1 MGLSAACWRSPT
13 DRKGK
18 RVEKFIVTGGRPIS
32 GTMTPAGNKNEAL
45 PCLAA
50 TLLADQPVRLTSI
63 PDVSDIRTMV
73 ELLKAVGC
81 AVEDKIANEYTIH
94 PDCDGPIPGELAGRI
109 RGSFLVA
116 GPLLARRGE
125 VHLPTPGGDRI
136 GLRRVDTHLLAF
148 RALGAEVEVKNREYV
163 IRAPRG
169 LTGADVFLDETSVM
183 GTENAIMAA
192 VRAEGT
198 TRIANAA
205 SEPHVQ
211 GLCRMLTGMGADIR
225 GIGTNHLEIRGVAA
239 LSGTNHQLQPDHIE
253 VGSFVGLAAVT
264 DGALTIK
271 NAGVANLAMIRLC
284 YERLGV
290 EIEVN
295 GDDIHIRAGQRLR
308 IMDDSGGAIP
318 KIDDAPWPGLPADLT
333 SILLVVAT
341 QAEGTVLIHEKM
353 FESRLFFVDRLLT
366 MGARIV
372 LCDPHRAV
380 VSGPTPLVG
389 ERISSPDIRAGMAL
403 LIAALAASGESVIQ
417 NIAQIDRGY
426 ERIDE
431 RLRQLGA
438 AIRREPE

>member
-1 MGLSAACWRSPT
+1 
-13 DRKGK
+13 
-18 RVEKFIVTGGRPIS
+18 
-32 GTMTPAGNKNEAL
+32 MTPAGNKNEAL

-50 TLLADQPVRLTSI
+50 TLLADGPVRLTSI
-63 PDVSDIRTMV
+63 PDVIDIRTMV
-73 ELLKAVGC
+73 ELLAAVGC
-81 AVEDKIANEYTIH
+81 TVDDEIANEYTIC
-94 PDCDGPIPGELAGRI
+94 PDREGPIPGELAGRI
-109 RGSFLVA
+109 RGSFLLA

-136 GLRRVDTHLLAF
+136 GRRRVDTHLLAF

-169 LTGADVFLDETSVM
+169 LTGADVFLDESSVM

-192 VRAEGT
+192 VRAAGT

-211 GLCRMLTGMGADIR
+211 GLCRMLTAMGADIR
-225 GIGTNHLEIRGVAA
+225 GIGTNHLEIHGVTA

-264 DGALTIK
+264 GGALTIK
-271 NAGVANLAMIRLC
+271 NAGVANLPMIRLC

-290 EIEVN
+290 EIEVD

-403 LIAALAASGESVIQ
+403 LIAALAAAGESVIQ

>member
-1 MGLSAACWRSPT
+1 M
-13 DRKGK
+13 
-18 RVEKFIVTGGRPIS
+18 EKFIVTGGRPIS

-50 TLLADQPVRLTSI
+50 TLLADGPVRLTSI

-81 AVEDKIANEYTIH
+81 TVENEIANEYAIR
-94 PDCDGPIPGELAGRI
+94 PDCEDPIPGELAGRI
-109 RGSFLVA
+109 RGSFLLA

-136 GLRRVDTHLLAF
+136 GLRRLDTHLLAF
-148 RALGAEVEVKNREYV
+148 RALGAEVEVRNREYV

-169 LTGADVFLDETSVM
+169 LTGTDVFLDETSVM

-192 VRAEGT
+192 VRAKGM

-225 GIGTNHLEIRGVAA
+225 GIGTNHLEIRGVAS

-389 ERISSPDIRAGMAL
+389 ERMSSPDIRAGMAL